1 MFTMLDAAVF
11 ESSIFNSSNA
21 VLDVEFV
28 FILLDQ
34 IWGEEL
40 QSLCEL
46 LLLFN
51 LVLSSKSSKFG
62 YQKCNKFVRHSRM

>member
-28 FILLDQ
+28 LILLDQ

-40 QSLCEL
+40 QSSCKL

-51 LVLSSKSSKFG
+51 LVLSSKFG